1 MDLEDVCPTPHLG
14 SSQRNLLREVHAV
27 AAGLEVGVGA
37 ETSSVVGGFHCRFRL
52 FASASSTDRWLGPH
66 RKSASKPAMY
76 SRFTS

>member
-1 MDLEDVCPTPHLG
+1 MPARPCLRQAGAGGPACRRQAAEERLE
-14 SSQRNLLREVHAV
+14 A
-27 AAGLEVGVGA
+27 GVGA

-52 FASASSTDRWLGPH
+52 FASASSTDRWLGPR